1 MLAFIEYVTTDPT
14 TLSKTWQTMGL
25 TASPDGNCFVSEDVC
40 LLTIPPEEGRG
51 FLDHHGSGLTGFGL
65 KVGNVDLILKKA
77 LQSGITV
84 SSKGGRPMLE
94 LMDTVRITLLP
105 QDWTPS
111 FSAAGPLQ
119 SIDHLALNVV
129 FGTREKWC
137 DLMETL
143 FGFKRQTTF
152 SIRGKQTGFTGSS
165 ILSPCGVFRLV
176 INESDE
182 KESQINTFIK
192 DQKGEGLQHL
202 AFSVKDIFSYML
214 PIRREGIQLYDIPE
228 SYYKNLKNQNDI
240 SDTLVDKAK
249 ESGILLDW
257 EEREDAPS
265 FLFQI
270 FTRPLLGSAFAE
282 IIQRIDHEG
291 FGEKNITALF
301 EVVER
306 EQKNTTRRR
315 LP

>member
-25 TASPDGNCFVSEDVC
+25 TASPDENCFVSEDVC

-65 KVGNVDLILKKA
+65 KVGNIDLILKKA

-165 ILSPCGVFRLV
+165 ILSPCGAFRLV

-192 DQKGEGLQHL
+192 DRKGKGSNISL
-202 AFSVKDIFSYML
+202 FPSRIFFLICLPFVEKVFNSMIFLKVIIKILKIKMIY
-214 PIRREGIQLYDIPE
+214 PIR
-228 SYYKNLKNQNDI
+228 
-240 SDTLVDKAK
+240 
-249 ESGILLDW
+249 LL
-257 EEREDAPS
+257 
-265 FLFQI
+265 
-270 FTRPLLGSAFAE
+270 
-282 IIQRIDHEG
+282 
-291 FGEKNITALF
+291 
-301 EVVER
+301 
-306 EQKNTTRRR
+306 TRRR
-315 LP
+315 NRVSFWIGRKGRIRLLFFSRFSPVHCSAVLLLKLFSALIMKDSVRKT